1 MLKKKHL
8 TAGLLLILMVVFCF
22 VPVPAYIETVG
33 DAQNVGK
40 YVSVNGA
47 KDTRNGAFM
56 LTYVELGHA
65 TPALYV
71 ASYFDK
77 YATRLPSSAVTGDN
91 NSTEYKR
98 VQHYYMDDAL
108 NQAKAVSLKL
118 AGKPIRQSFEGIVVM
133 SLLSSSDFK
142 GKLRAGD
149 IIIGVDG
156 RRCVKVADL
165 LRYVQHTKGDTVAVR
180 FQRGKKEKTVR
191 GRLERLPQT
200 ARKGIGISFIQKSE
214 VVSPVKIK
222 TDMEGIQ
229 GPSAGLMLSLEMY
242 TQLTHENLK
251 QGRRIAGTGTIL
263 ADGTVGEIGGI
274 DKKVVA
280 AAKKK
285 ADIFFA
291 PDNVL
296 SDKEKAA
303 GKLNNYQEAQKMV
316 HKLSTKMKVVPVKNI
331 QDALAYLR

>member
-1 MLKKKHL
+1 
-8 TAGLLLILMVVFCF
+8 
-22 VPVPAYIETVG
+22 
-33 DAQNVGK
+33 
-40 YVSVNGA
+40 
-47 KDTRNGAFM
+47 
-56 LTYVELGHA
+56 
-65 TPALYV
+65 
-71 ASYFDK
+71 
-77 YATRLPSSAVTGDN
+77 
-91 NSTEYKR
+91 
-98 VQHYYMDDAL
+98 
-108 NQAKAVSLKL
+108 
-118 AGKPIRQSFEGIVVM
+118 
-133 SLLSSSDFK
+133 
-142 GKLRAGD
+142 
-149 IIIGVDG
+149 
-156 RRCVKVADL
+156 
-165 LRYVQHTKGDTVAVR
+165 
-180 FQRGKKEKTVR
+180 
-191 GRLERLPQT
+191 
-200 ARKGIGISFIQKSE
+200 
-214 VVSPVKIK
+214 
-222 TDMEGIQ
+222 MEGIQ